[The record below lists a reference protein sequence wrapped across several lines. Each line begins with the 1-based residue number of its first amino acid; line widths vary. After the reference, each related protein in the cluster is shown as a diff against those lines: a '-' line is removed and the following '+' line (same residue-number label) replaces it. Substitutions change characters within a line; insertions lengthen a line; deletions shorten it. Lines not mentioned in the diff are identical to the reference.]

1 MARMRRFSQIFR
13 SHSFGFMSAH
23 AAKFTANRADRQGW
37 RQCRPCREQ
46 SPAMVAMSSVKTFRP
61 QVDNADA
68 LSEILQDLRLA
79 KADYGRSEFTAPW
92 GLHIPHKD
100 GVRFHFIVEGAV
112 TLWQEKHDP
121 VRLDPGDVVLLPHGT
136 AHVMADDERT
146 RIDPIESIHSELIGD
161 AVYHLSGGGGGKR
174 TLLVCCTIRFEGP
187 TAHPLLE
194 LLPDC
199 LVVRKADQSDPSLPT
214 LLDIMAREVSKTRIG
229 TATVMARLAD
239 VVVTLIIRAW
249 IETRRSD
256 LQGWLAGVRDPNI
269 GLALAQIH
277 RKPGHPWTVE
287 SLASAAGMS
296 RSLFAERFT
305 ALMGQT
311 PARYLLQ
318 WRIRLA
324 TMWIESQRMTVSE
337 AAGRLGY
344 ASDAAFSR
352 AFKRVVGAPPSD
364 MRKRRARI
372 IQRSRASQAALRTN
386 NREIG

>member
-1 MARMRRFSQIFR
+1 
-13 SHSFGFMSAH
+13 
-23 AAKFTANRADRQGW
+23 
-37 RQCRPCREQ
+37 
-46 SPAMVAMSSVKTFRP
+46 MSSVKTFHP
-61 QVDNADA
+61 QVDRTDP

-92 GLHIPHKD
+92 GLHVPHKD
-100 GVRFHFIVEGAV
+100 GVRLHFVVEGAV
-112 TLWQEKHDP
+112 TLWQEKHDTI
-121 VRLDPGDVVLLPHGT
+121 RLEAGDLVLLPHGT

-146 RIDPIESIHSELIGD
+146 TRIDPMESIHRELIGD

-174 TLLVCCTIRFEGP
+174 TLLVCCTIGFEGP

-199 LVVRKADQSDPSLPT
+199 LLVRKADQSDPSLPT
-214 LLDIMAREVSKTRIG
+214 LLDIMAREVSETRIG
-229 TATVMARLAD
+229 TSTVMARLAD

-352 AFKRVVGAPPSD
+352 AFKRVVGTPPSD
-364 MRKRRARI
+364 MRKRRARN
-372 IQRSRASQAALRTN
+372 IQRSRASQTALRTT
-386 NREIG
+386 NRA

>member
-1 MARMRRFSQIFR
+1 
-13 SHSFGFMSAH
+13 
-23 AAKFTANRADRQGW
+23 
-37 RQCRPCREQ
+37 
-46 SPAMVAMSSVKTFRP
+46 MSSTTPFRA
-61 QVDNADA
+61 QVESADA

-79 KADYGRSEFTAPW
+79 KADYGRSELTAPW
-92 GLHIPHKD
+92 GLSVPYKN
-100 GVRFHFIVEGAV
+100 GVRFHFVVEGAV
-112 TLWQEKHDP
+112 TLWLDKHEP
-121 VRLDPGDVVLLPHGT
+121 MRLETGDVVLLPHGT
-136 AHVMADDERT
+136 AHVIADSERA
-146 RIDPIESIHSELIGD
+146 RIASVDSLHSELIGD
-161 AVYHLSGGGGGKR
+161 AVYRLSGGGGGKR
-174 TLLVCCTIRFEGP
+174 TLLVCCTIGFEGP

-194 LLPDC
+194 LLPNC
-199 LVVRKADQSDPSLPT
+199 LLVRKADQSDPSLPT

-229 TATVMARLAD
+229 AATVMARLAD

-249 IETRRSD
+249 IETRRTD

-287 SLASAAGMS
+287 SLASAAGLS

-364 MRKRRARI
+364 VRKRRARLA
-372 IQRSRASQAALRTN
+372 QRSRVSQTASSTN
-386 NREIG
+386 KRA

>member
-1 MARMRRFSQIFR
+1 MNP
-13 SHSFGFMSAH
+13 
-23 AAKFTANRADRQGW
+23 AN
-37 RQCRPCREQ
+37 
-46 SPAMVAMSSVKTFRP
+46 TFRP
-61 QVDNADA
+61 KVDNADP

-79 KADYGRSEFTAPW
+79 KADYSRSEFTAPW
-92 GLHIPHKD
+92 GLRLPYQD
-100 GVRFHFIVEGAV
+100 GVRFHFVIEGAV
-112 TLWQEKHDP
+112 TLWPDKHDP
-121 VRLDPGDVVLLPHGT
+121 LQLEAGDVVLLPHGT
-136 AHVMADDERT
+136 AHVVADGERT
-146 RIDPIESIHSELIGD
+146 RLALIDSMPGELAGNE
-161 AVYHLSGGGGGKR
+161 VYHLSGGGGGKR
-174 TLLVCCTIRFEGP
+174 ALLVCCTIGFEGP

-199 LVVRKADQSDPSLPT
+199 LLVRKADQSDPSLPT
-214 LLDIMAREVSKTRIG
+214 LLDIMAREVSKARIG
-229 TATVMARLAD
+229 TSTVMARLAD

-249 IETRRSD
+249 IETCRSH

-305 ALMGQT
+305 TLMGQT

-324 TMWIESQRMTVSE
+324 TLWIESQRMTVSE

-364 MRKRRARI
+364 VRKRSARTT
-372 IQRSRASQAALRTN
+372 QRSKASQTASRTD
-386 NREIG
+386 NRA

>member
-1 MARMRRFSQIFR
+1 MF
-13 SHSFGFMSAH
+13 HEPDN
-23 AAKFTANRADRQGW
+23 AAKNTANRDY
-37 RQCRPCREQ
+37 
-46 SPAMVAMSSVKTFRP
+46 VTMSTVKTFRP
-61 QVDNADA
+61 QVDSADP

-92 GLHIPHKD
+92 GLHVPHKD
-100 GVRFHFIVEGAV
+100 GVRFHFVVEGGV
-112 TLWQEKHDP
+112 TLWQDKHEP
-121 VRLDPGDVVLLPHGT
+121 IRLDPGDVVLLPHGT

-146 RIDPIESIHSELIGD
+146 RIDPMESIHTELIGD

-249 IETRRSD
+249 IEMRRAD

-277 RKPGHPWTVE
+277 RKPGHAWTVE
-287 SLASAAGMS
+287 TLASAAGMS

-364 MRKRRARI
+364 VRKRRARV

-386 NREIG
+386 NRA

>member
-1 MARMRRFSQIFR
+1 ML
-13 SHSFGFMSAH
+13 
-23 AAKFTANRADRQGW
+23 
-37 RQCRPCREQ
+37 
-46 SPAMVAMSSVKTFRP
+46 AMSSGKTFHP
-61 QVDNADA
+61 QVDSTDA
-68 LSEILQDLRLA
+68 LSEILQDLRLT

-92 GLHIPHKD
+92 GLHVPHKD
-100 GVRFHFIVEGAV
+100 GVRFHFIVEGGV
-112 TLWQEKHDP
+112 TLWPDGHEP
-121 VRLDPGDVVLLPHGT
+121 IRLDAGDVVLLPHGT

-146 RIDPIESIHSELIGD
+146 TRIDPLESIHTELIGD

-199 LVVRKADQSDPSLPT
+199 LVVRKADQSDPSLPK

-324 TMWIESQRMTVSE
+324 TMWIES
-337 AAGRLGY
+337 
-344 ASDAAFSR
+344 
-352 AFKRVVGAPPSD
+352 
-364 MRKRRARI
+364 AR
-372 IQRSRASQAALRTN
+372 
-386 NREIG
+386 

>member
-1 MARMRRFSQIFR
+1 MVRMRRISQIFR
-13 SHSFGFMSAH
+13 SHSSVPRALH
-23 AAKFTANRADRQGW
+23 AAKFTAKRD
-37 RQCRPCREQ
+37 
-46 SPAMVAMSSVKTFRP
+46 MLAMSSVKTFHP
-61 QVDNADA
+61 QINSTDA

-92 GLHIPHKD
+92 GLHVPHKD
-100 GVRFHFIVEGAV
+100 GVRFHFIVEGGV
-112 TLWQEKHDP
+112 TLWQEGHEP
-121 VRLDPGDVVLLPHGT
+121 IRLDAGDVVLLPHGT

-146 RIDPIESIHSELIGD
+146 TRIDPLESIHTELIGD

-199 LVVRKADQSDPSLPT
+199 LVVRKADQSDPSLPK

-352 AFKRVVGAPPSD
+352 AFKRVVGTPPSD
-364 MRKRRARI
+364 MRKRRARNL
-372 IQRSRASQAALRTN
+372 QRSRASQTALRTN
-386 NREIG
+386 NLA

>member
-1 MARMRRFSQIFR
+1 LEA
-13 SHSFGFMSAH
+13 G
-23 AAKFTANRADRQGW
+23 
-37 RQCRPCREQ
+37 
-46 SPAMVAMSSVKTFRP
+46 
-61 QVDNADA
+61 
-68 LSEILQDLRLA
+68 DL
-79 KADYGRSEFTAPW
+79 
-92 GLHIPHKD
+92 
-100 GVRFHFIVEGAV
+100 
-112 TLWQEKHDP
+112 
-121 VRLDPGDVVLLPHGT
+121 VLLSHGT
-136 AHVMADDERT
+136 AHVIADHERT
-146 RIDPIESIHSELIGD
+146 RAASIESIHSELIGD

-174 TLLVCCTIRFEGP
+174 ALLVSCTIGFEGP
-187 TAHPLLE
+187 TAHPLLD

-199 LVVRKADQSDPSLPT
+199 LLVRKADQSDPSLPT
-214 LLDIMAREVSKTRIG
+214 LLDIMAREVSQTRIG
-229 TATVMARLAD
+229 TSTVMARLAD

-287 SLASAAGMS
+287 SLASVAGMS

-324 TMWIESQRMTVSE
+324 TMWIESHRMTVSE

-364 MRKRRARI
+364 VRKRRARNA
-372 IQRSRASQAALRTN
+372 QRSKTSQTASRTN
-386 NREIG
+386 NRA